1 MRSNQQIWEIVDRA
15 NCNYNVCMSEIDF
28 DWDPRKADSNLRK
41 HGISFEEASSAFYD
55 EHARLM
61 YDPDHSEDEDRY
73 ILLGVSEESRFLMVC
88 HLYKENDRL
97 IRIIS
102 ARPATKNERRQ
113 YQEFLV

>member
-1 MRSNQQIWEIVDRA
+1 MN
-15 NCNYNVCMSEIDF
+15 EIDF
-28 DWDPRKADSNLRK
+28 DWDPNKAAGNIRK

-55 EHARLM
+55 ERSRLI
-61 YDPDHSEDEDRY
+61 YDPDHSQDDDRY
-73 ILLGVSEESRFLMVC
+73 ILLGVSEESRLLMVC

-102 ARPATKNERRQ
+102 ARPATKDERRQ

>member
-1 MRSNQQIWEIVDRA
+1 
-15 NCNYNVCMSEIDF
+15 MSEIDF
-28 DWDPRKADSNLRK
+28 EWDPRKADYNFQK

-61 YDPDHSEDEDRY
+61 YDPDHSQDEDRY
-73 ILLGVSEESRFLMVC
+73 ILLGVSEESQLLMVC

-102 ARPATKNERRQ
+102 ARPATKDERRQ
-113 YQEFLV
+113 YQEFLI

>member
-1 MRSNQQIWEIVDRA
+1 VPD
-15 NCNYNVCMSEIDF
+15 CNYNVCINAIDF
-28 DWDPRKADSNLRK
+28 DWDPNKAAGNIRK

-55 EHARLM
+55 ERSRLI
-61 YDPDHSEDEDRY
+61 YDPDHSQDDDRY
-73 ILLGVSEESRFLMVC
+73 ILLGVSEESRLLMVC

-102 ARPATKNERRQ
+102 ARPATKDERRQ